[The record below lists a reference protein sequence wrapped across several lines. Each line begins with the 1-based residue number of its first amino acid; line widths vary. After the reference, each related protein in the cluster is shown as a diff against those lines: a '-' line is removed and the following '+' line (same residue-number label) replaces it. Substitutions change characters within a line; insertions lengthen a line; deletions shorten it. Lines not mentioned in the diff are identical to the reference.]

1 MSRLEVFLTVALVVS
16 AVTNIAAGGLL
27 SESGNDLKAAQADI
41 EMLIEQMEVMAYICN
56 MQLVP
61 GQSA

>member
-41 EMLIEQMEVMAYICN
+41 ETLIEQMEVMAYICN